1 MKRIKLLLVALFVV
15 FGFFGTLYL
24 NDDTAVAARARCYMV
39 AGVGGS
45 EVSCGN
51 ITVIAKF
58 VAKGMTPEDNKC
70 YIYAESDL
78 KVSPCD
84 KDPFT
89 GPRCY
94 LSSLG
99 GSGIQSCTSSGFAQ
113 AFAANGLTAQ
123 SGHCYIFDGLIIQDV
138 DCNYQAFGG
147 TGTTPTPVSATPVS
161 TQPPGGFEN
170 PYEEPEEDN
179 AEAAA
184 KKVGEIATIAR
195 DDGFEEVDDSCNVG
209 NQGADCSI
217 TDKLNSIANVL
228 SLGVGI
234 IIVIMIIVG
243 GIQYTMAGGDAG
255 KVAGAKGRITNA
267 IYALIAYFFLFA
279 FFQWIVPGGVF

>member
-1 MKRIKLLLVALFVV
+1 MKKLRILLVATFVV
-15 FGFFGTLYL
+15 FGFLGTLYL
-24 NDDTAVAARARCYMV
+24 NEGIAVAARARCYMV

-45 EVSCGN
+45 EVNCTN
-51 ITVIAKF
+51 ATF
-58 VAKGMTPEDNKC
+58 VARFLAKGMSAEDNKC
-70 YIYAESDL
+70 YILEGSNLNTA
-78 KVSPCD
+78 PCD

-99 GSGIQSCTSSGFAQ
+99 GSGIQSCSNQQFAA

-123 SGHCYIFDGLIIQDV
+123 SGHCYIFDGLLIKDV

-147 TGTTPTPVSATPVS
+147 TGTTPTPVSTTPVS
-161 TQPPGGFEN
+161 TTQPPGGFQN
-170 PYEEPEEDN
+170 PYEEPQDDDTVKKDTELI
-179 AEAAA
+179 AET
-184 KKVGEIATIAR
+184 KREG
-195 DDGFEEVDDSCNVG
+195 GFEEVDDSCNIG
-209 NQGADCSI
+209 NQGEDCAI
-217 TDKLNSIANVL
+217 TDKLGAIANVL

-255 KVAGAKGRITNA
+255 KVAAAKGRITNA
-267 IYALIAYFFLFA
+267 IYALIAFFFLYA
-279 FFQWIVPGGVF
+279 FLQWVVPGGIF